1 MKNSLILV
9 ALFIF
14 APFLSFAQ
22 ANVLT
27 LEEAIR
33 LGLESS
39 FSIQMAKN
47 NLEISK
53 NNNTVGNAGFLPRF
67 DFSISQSNNFQNRY
81 SENKDGETST
91 ITGYPTYTLT
101 SGAQLGWTIFDGFAM
116 FIRKEKLGI
125 YQQQTDLYLRMA
137 VENTVADIA
146 FTYYSIA
153 LNQKLLKTYED
164 QMALSRQRLNIAR
177 EKSIIGVG
185 YELQELQS
193 EVDFRADSAR
203 YIRQGSYLINLKASL
218 NQLLRRE
225 PNVDFEVNIAIPVP
239 KLASINEVYLKV
251 KEFNPLLLNA
261 RLQSQIGE
269 LELNEVMSSRY
280 PTVSLTGGYNFSR
293 AGTPQ
298 SQSQL
303 LSQIHG
309 PYLGIGASIN
319 IFNGFNTTRRIK
331 NAKLVA
337 TNYVL
342 NQDELTLKLQS
353 TAFKLVNN
361 LNQAIELV
369 KVEEKSVLLAQRN
382 AEASWEKYRL
392 GAISDIELRES
403 QNKQLDAQTR
413 LISAQLNAQ
422 IAEIDIRSL
431 TGDMSS
437 LMEKP
442 E

>member
-1 MKNSLILV
+1 
-9 ALFIF
+9 
-14 APFLSFAQ
+14 
-22 ANVLT
+22 
-27 LEEAIR
+27 
-33 LGLESS
+33 
-39 FSIQMAKN
+39 
-47 NLEISK
+47 
-53 NNNTVGNAGFLPRF
+53 
-67 DFSISQSNNFQNRY
+67 
-81 SENKDGETST
+81 
-91 ITGYPTYTLT
+91 
-101 SGAQLGWTIFDGFAM
+101 
-116 FIRKEKLGI
+116 
-125 YQQQTDLYLRMA
+125 
-137 VENTVADIA
+137 
-146 FTYYSIA
+146 
-153 LNQKLLKTYED
+153 
-164 QMALSRQRLNIAR
+164 
-177 EKSIIGVG
+177 
-185 YELQELQS
+185 
-193 EVDFRADSAR
+193 
-203 YIRQGSYLINLKASL
+203 
-218 NQLLRRE
+218 
-225 PNVDFEVNIAIPVP
+225 
-239 KLASINEVYLKV
+239 
-251 KEFNPLLLNA
+251 
-261 RLQSQIGE
+261 
-269 LELNEVMSSRY
+269 
-280 PTVSLTGGYNFSR
+280 
-293 AGTPQ
+293 
-298 SQSQL
+298 
-303 LSQIHG
+303 
-309 PYLGIGASIN
+309 LGIGASIN